1 MAAKICTF
9 VGIILLITS
18 AVISPIKL
26 DKASANG
33 ATRIIVDDVQ
43 EGPFL
48 FRVGVLPGS
57 PKVGNLHLSILI
69 QSADGD
75 KIIEDGRI
83 TVRATGPE
91 PGMIAGPVQATNDPL
106 YPQVFSADITMT
118 DLGAWSMTLETV
130 SILGA
135 ATLVVPLQVT
145 ESSGLNLMIIIVIAV
160 AIVCM
165 TALAWS
171 QIQQRRRQT

>member
-69 QSADGD
+69 QAADGD

-130 SILGA
+130 SSLGA

-171 QIQQRRRQT
+171 QIQQKRQQT

>member
-9 VGIILLITS
+9 VSIILLITS

-26 DKASANG
+26 DNASANG

-57 PKVGNLHLSILI
+57 PKVGNLPLSILI
-69 QSADGD
+69 QAADGD

-165 TALAWS
+165 IALAWS
-171 QIQQRRRQT
+171 QIQQRRQQT

>member
-1 MAAKICTF
+1 
-9 VGIILLITS
+9 
-18 AVISPIKL
+18 
-26 DKASANG
+26 
-33 ATRIIVDDVQ
+33 
-43 EGPFL
+43 
-48 FRVGVLPGS
+48 
-57 PKVGNLHLSILI
+57 
-69 QSADGD
+69 
-75 KIIEDGRI
+75 
-83 TVRATGPE
+83 
-91 PGMIAGPVQATNDPL
+91 MIAGPVQATNDPL

-171 QIQQRRRQT
+171 QIQQRRQQT